1 MKINIKATGIELTP
15 AISDYVNKRVSSL
28 DKFLDKDNPSIVAN
42 VEVGKDTQHHK
53 TGEVFKGEIHIV
65 GGGHDQYVVR
75 FEPDLYAAID
85 MAKDEMKLEL
95 TRDKG
100 KKESLT
106 RKSARAV
113 KNAMKGLFR
122 RGNE

>member
-15 AISDYVNKRVSSL
+15 AISDYVTKRVSSL